1 MAGLTPFQFSSHKLQ
16 NANSKLG
23 LTDPTQRSLL
33 SDTYA
38 SALSW
43 YEMWINPESVNIQ
56 DTFIQQEQHTAG
68 AIVTHHFRKALGVL
82 SVKGVAGW
90 VAIQSDLEKLR
101 SDALN
106 TLRNPKKA
114 HSNINK
120 ARKDVWGKVKDK
132 DTYKDF
138 AKEQNPF
145 TQKGKSNSLNNSPR
159 KFIERL
165 RELAYE
171 PTYYY
176 DSKGRE
182 HYNSKF
188 IKMYT
193 KQYPSGVICEG
204 YFKEFSVPETQDDM
218 QTISYSFIFIIQDI
232 QPVTLIQRVAGMF
245 SPVGSVVGGGLGLI

>member
-90 VAIQSDLEKLR
+90 VAIQSDLEKIR
-101 SDALN
+101 SEALN
-106 TLRNPKKA
+106 TLRNPKDI
-114 HSNINK
+114 SGGL
-120 ARKDVWGKVKDK
+120 GKVKDAFGKAK
-132 DTYKDF
+132 DSAVDSM
-138 AKEQNPF
+138 NPF
-145 TQKGKSNSLNNSPR
+145 DQTGKSNTLNNSPR